1 MIEVTKL
8 YFSGSSQGHS
18 VPFRAYALSRPSGCG
33 CRSSLVS
40 IPGAPRGPVV
50 VWEATRTCNLRCLHC
65 YSESGAQPQGG
76 ELSTA
81 NARAMFED
89 LAQFGVRSLVL
100 AGGEPI
106 LRPDLPDLIAD
117 AHERGL
123 RVELWTN
130 GTLLTSF
137 LADRL
142 AQAGLDEVAISFDG
156 LGWMG
161 DQFRG
166 RKGAFESALRGF
178 HVCREAGLL
187 VGMRFTLTKR
197 TYSDLEPVCD
207 LVERERVPRVC
218 FDHLLYGGRGN
229 DPRED
234 DLSHEESR
242 HAMDLLFQRAR
253 RFYRRGLGIEIA
265 TTNNLADGIYLCLK
279 LAESDPERATEVYQ
293 RLTDDIARE
302 SASGVGIAG
311 IDSWG
316 DVHPH
321 PHWSRHSLGNVQQR
335 PFSEIWTDLSNPLQ
349 AGLRNPLPRLKG
361 RCATCRCQAACWGNS
376 RARAERVYGDP
387 WMQDPACY
395 LNNEEISREVPKV
408 TESLEHDVHF
418 EEKAA

>member
-1 MIEVTKL
+1 MLEVTKL

-18 VPFRAYALSRPSGCG
+18 VRFRSRALIPARGLGGCSR
-33 CRSSLVS
+33 LVS
-40 IPGAPRGPVV
+40 IPTAPRGPVV
-50 VWEATRTCNLRCLHC
+50 VWKATGTCNLQCVNC
-65 YSESGAQPQGG
+65 YSDSGVRPHGD
-76 ELSTA
+76 ELSTEE
-81 NARAMFED
+81 ARLFFED
-89 LAQFGVRSLVL
+89 LARFGARGLVL

-106 LRPDLPDLIAD
+106 LRPDLPELIAD

-123 RVELWTN
+123 RVELWSN
-130 GTLLTSF
+130 GTLLTGF

-142 AQAGLDEVAISFDG
+142 AQAGLDEVTISFDG

-178 HVCREAGLL
+178 RNCQEAGLL
-187 VGMRFTLTKR
+187 AGMRFTLAKR
-197 TYSDLEPVCD
+197 NYSDLEPVCD
-207 LVERERVPRVC
+207 LVERERVRRVC
-218 FDHLLYGGRGN
+218 FDHLLYAGRGN

-242 HAMDLLFQRAR
+242 HAMDLLFERAR
-253 RFYRRGLGIEIA
+253 RFYRRGLGIEIT

-279 LAESDPERATEVYQ
+279 LAESDPERAAEVYQ
-293 RLTDDIARE
+293 RLSEDVARE

-311 IDSWG
+311 IDSCG

-321 PHWSRHSLGNVQQR
+321 PYWPQHSLGNVHQR
-335 PFSEIWTDLSNPLQ
+335 PFSQIWTDLSNPLQ
-349 AGLRNPLPRLKG
+349 TGLRDPLPRLKG
-361 RCATCRCQAACWGNS
+361 RCATCRCKAACWGNS
-376 RARAERVYGDP
+376 RARAESVYGDA

-395 LNNEEISREVPKV
+395 LSNQEISREVPKA
-408 TESLEHDVHF
+408 TESLERNVHF